1 MELTIMPDGALY
13 AVQRTASN
21 GSGRDGESVG
31 TDATETIPTVRT
43 SVGEFAFR
51 STQVGCYLELIVG
64 KLHRILGLYRT
75 NEAALNAL
83 INQRTG
89 LGSWDALVESA
100 AKSQVAA
107 PKLWSTDKQTP

>member
-1 MELTIMPDGALY
+1 MELTIMPTGAIY
-13 AVQRTASN
+13 AARRTASV
-21 GSGRDGESVG
+21 GSRRSQESAG
-31 TDATETIPTVRT
+31 AEATETLPTIRT

-75 NEAALNAL
+75 SEAALDAL

-89 LGSWDALVESA
+89 LGSWDALVGPT

-107 PKLWSTDKQTP
+107 LKQWAPDKQAS

>member
-1 MELTIMPDGALY
+1 MELTITPNGAPY
-13 AVQRTASN
+13 AVQRTASKDSWRSQEPA
-21 GSGRDGESVG
+21 GADE
-31 TDATETIPTVRT
+31 AETLPTIRT

-64 KLHRILGLYRT
+64 KLHRVLGLYRT
-75 NEAALNAL
+75 SEAALDAL

-89 LGSWDALVESA
+89 LGSWDALVGSA

-107 PKLWSTDKQTP
+107 LKQWAPNKQAS

>member
-1 MELTIMPDGALY
+1 MELTIMQNGALY
-13 AVQRTASN
+13 AVQRTASK
-21 GSGRDGESVG
+21 GSWPSLEPAGA
-31 TDATETIPTVRT
+31 DATETLPTIRT

-51 STQVGCYLELIVG
+51 STQVGCYLEFIVG

-75 NEAALNAL
+75 NEAALDAL

-89 LGSWDALVESA
+89 LGSWDALAGSA

-107 PKLWSTDKQTP
+107 VKHRAPDKPVS